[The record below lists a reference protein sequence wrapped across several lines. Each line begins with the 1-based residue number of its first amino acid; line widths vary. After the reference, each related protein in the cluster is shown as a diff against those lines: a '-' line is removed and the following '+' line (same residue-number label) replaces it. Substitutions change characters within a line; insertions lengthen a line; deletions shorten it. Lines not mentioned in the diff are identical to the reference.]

1 MTSGGSSF
9 GGRWGVGEGE
19 GIPNPGLS
27 SLLFS
32 PSLGWLV
39 RGWVKMA
46 CNELKPTIKVYRR
59 KQK

>member
-9 GGRWGVGEGE
+9 GGGWGVGEGE

-39 RGWVKMA
+39 RGWVKMT
-46 CNELKPTIKVYRR
+46 CNELKPTIKVYR
-59 KQK
+59 